1 MKAYKCLVFFISL
14 ALMAVTFGCGGNGGG
29 GDGSGSS
36 TGIVAMSITDA
47 KPVLPA
53 NVTNCFV
60 TIDEVL
66 VHSSGGGWETLPLVQ
81 TPSTIDLLQYT
92 NGTTTELVPP
102 VAVGTDKYTQI
113 RLSVISAKL
122 RFNDDPNNEAEL
134 TIPSENLKT
143 DKNFEFEVT
152 GIAPAHITIDF
163 DLSQSIVV
171 EGPAGNESYKLK
183 PVLHIVEDSATIEGT
198 IDNTSFD
205 DPEIPGDPP
214 IPPYVVI
221 TVFDSTGQEYTKV
234 QVDKDDLAAEGKT
247 KYSIFWL
254 EPNQSYTVE
263 INYDPVTEDDP
274 TTVDIIEETPNDTV
288 EVPSNPNDVLQP
300 GEIYILNFPLPA

>member
-102 VAVGTDKYTQI
+102 VAVGTGRYTQI
-113 RLSVISAKL
+113 RLSVVSAKL
-122 RFNDDPNNEAEL
+122 RFNNNPNEEAEL

-198 IDNTSFD
+198 IAYTSFRD
-205 DPEIPGDPP
+205 LGDT
-214 IPPYVVI
+214 PYVVI
-221 TVFDSTGQEYTKV
+221 TVLDSNGQQYTKV
-234 QVDKDDLAAEGKT
+234 QVERDNNASQTE
-247 KYSIFWL
+247 YSIFWL
-254 EPNQSYTVE
+254 EPNQSYTVL
-263 INYDPVTEDDP
+263 INYNPVADDNP
-274 TTVDIIEETPNDTV
+274 ATLEIEETPDDTV

>member
-198 IDNTSFD
+198 IAYTSFRD
-205 DPEIPGDPP
+205 LGDT
-214 IPPYVVI
+214 PYVVI
-221 TVFDSTGQEYTKV
+221 TVLDSNGQQYTKV
-234 QVDKDDLAAEGKT
+234 QVERDNNASQTE
-247 KYSIFWL
+247 YSIFWL
-254 EPNQSYTVE
+254 EPNQSYTVL
-263 INYDPVTEDDP
+263 INYNPVADDNP
-274 TTVDIIEETPNDTV
+274 ATLEIEETPDDTV